1 MVPTIRLVMLAA
13 LGAPLWLVSLTM
25 PTGWI
30 VGAGYLAV
38 LALVSLRQYVSL
50 PAPDDLAVERR
61 FGRLSIGAPS
71 PVRLLLTNR
80 SSHALAIQVRE
91 EWPPELEQTTPRV
104 SLIARPRNISECS
117 YQVRPRR
124 RGRFALSG
132 LVVRVGRPG
141 ALVRKQLRL
150 PAPGTLRV
158 YPRFATA
165 DEYRLLARINRRDE
179 DARRRRQV
187 RGQGTEFESLAKY
200 ARGDDPRRMDWK
212 ASAKRGYLVSRNLQ
226 TERGQ
231 QISLM
236 IDCGRLMAERIGEYS
251 RLEHA
256 LNAAVMLSH
265 VAQKRGD
272 TVAVATFSDRI
283 ESFTP
288 ALRGAAVVRTV
299 MDSLLSVQVRQ
310 VESDYW
316 QVVGEAM
323 DKLKRRSL
331 LIMVTDIL
339 DADAGTGLIHNMARA
354 AGRHLVLCVVFTEA
368 RVERE
373 ADSTP
378 GNRRGAYNKAAAS
391 HLWLRRHLALE
402 KMRNQGILV
411 LETPP
416 EELSIELIRRYLEI
430 RKADLQ

>member
-1 MVPTIRLVMLAA
+1 MVPTRRLVMLIA
-13 LGAPLWLVSLTM
+13 LGAPVWLVALAI
-25 PTGWI
+25 PAGWI
-30 VGAGYLAV
+30 AGAGYLAA
-38 LALVSLRQYVSL
+38 LALCSVLEYRSL
-50 PAPDDLAVERR
+50 PGPDDFGVERR
-61 FGRLSIGAPS
+61 FGRLSIGAPG

-80 SSHALAIQVRE
+80 TGRALEVRPRE
-91 EWPPELEQTTPRV
+91 ELPPELEQTTPRV
-104 SLIARPRNISECS
+104 SVIARPRAVSECS

-124 RGRFALSG
+124 RGRFELAD
-132 LVVRVGRPG
+132 LVVRVGRPR
-141 ALVRKQLRL
+141 ALVNKQLRL
-150 PAPGTLRV
+150 PAPATLRV

-165 DEYRLLARINRRDE
+165 DEYRLLARIDQRDE

-187 RGQGTEFESLAKY
+187 RGQGTEFESLARY

-212 ASAKRGYLVSRNLQ
+212 ASAKRGYLVTRNLQ

-231 QISLM
+231 QVSLM
-236 IDCGRLMAERIGEYS
+236 IDCGRLMAERIGDFS

-288 ALRGAAVVRTV
+288 ALKGATLVRAV
-299 MDSLLSVQVRQ
+299 MDSLLTVQVRQ

-331 LIMVTDIL
+331 LIMVTDVL

-368 RVERE
+368 RVEHK

-378 GNRRGAYNKAAAS
+378 GNRRDAYLKAAAS
-391 HLWLRRHLALE
+391 HLWLQRHLALE
-402 KMRNQGILV
+402 KMRNRGILV

-416 EELSIELIRRYLEI
+416 EALSIELIRRYLEI